1 MAKSGRKCV
10 KKGQKM
16 MKKATNLVYNTFF
29 KKKFVLAN
37 FKYTNGCKLMK
48 KNLVSLYNFGS

>member
-16 MKKATNLVYNTFF
+16 MKKATNLVYNSFF
-29 KKKFVLAN
+29 KKKLSWLILNILMAI
-37 FKYTNGCKLMK
+37 YMMK
-48 KNLVSLYNFGS
+48 KIGVII